1 MTISEQIDSL
11 LSKQKEIDYILATE
25 TIKEYLVTWPS
36 NVDSKLWNHRLES
49 LLRKID
55 EKFEEH
61 RSDNHFTQEE
71 VAYILEIPRFKVE
84 QIERKALRKLAFII
98 KRKYKKEDVL

>member
-11 LSKQKEIDYILATE
+11 LSKQKEIDYILVTE

-36 NVDSKLWNHRLES
+36 NVDSQLWNHRLES

-55 EKFEEH
+55 EKFE
-61 RSDNHFTQEE
+61 RTQ
-71 VAYILEIPRFKVE
+71 K
-84 QIERKALRKLAFII
+84 
-98 KRKYKKEDVL
+98 

>member
-1 MTISEQIDSL
+1 MTISEQIESL
-11 LSKQKEIDYILATE
+11 LSKQKEIDYIVATE

-55 EKFEEH
+55 EKFE
-61 RSDNHFTQEE
+61 RTQ
-71 VAYILEIPRFKVE
+71 K
-84 QIERKALRKLAFII
+84 
-98 KRKYKKEDVL
+98 

>member
-1 MTISEQIDSL
+1 MTISEQIESL
-11 LSKQKEIDYILATE
+11 LSKQKEIDYILVTE

-55 EKFEEH
+55 EKFE
-61 RSDNHFTQEE
+61 RTQ
-71 VAYILEIPRFKVE
+71 K
-84 QIERKALRKLAFII
+84 
-98 KRKYKKEDVL
+98 

>member
-11 LSKQKEIDYILATE
+11 LSKQKEIDYILVTE

-55 EKFEEH
+55 EKFE
-61 RSDNHFTQEE
+61 RTS
-71 VAYILEIPRFKVE
+71 K
-84 QIERKALRKLAFII
+84 
-98 KRKYKKEDVL
+98 